1 MDDALQVVSEMNEN
15 MWRRFKNALEDLG
28 EEELHWQP
36 LPQANTINLIVRHLR
51 IEAQWHLDGLE
62 RGEPMPTI
70 AVSAPQ
76 EMIDAVST
84 DFEDNFKKLE
94 DLYTR
99 FVEMLRK
106 ASLVTLQQLRQR
118 PTAKRMRR
126 KDTRICWDTTRHTSC
141 DALRA
146 DSNDQQLVP
155 QDARRA
161 GPVFPRQPDVCQIEC
176 ASMPATKPVTAF
188 GSPCNSRRARRTQ
201 KLVSVDRRSCG

>member
-36 LPQANTINLIVRHLR
+36 LRQADTINLIVRHLR

-70 AVSAPQ
+70 AVPAPQ
-76 EMIDAVST
+76 EVIDAVSP
-84 DFEDNFKKLE
+84 DFEDNIKKLE

-106 ASLVTLQQLRQR
+106 ASIVTLQQRTAESYGKANETDGGTYLLGYHQATHLAMHCGQLQMIRNLYR
-118 PTAKRMRR
+118 KTRGEPARFFPDNPTYPK
-126 KDTRICWDTTRHTSC
+126 
-141 DALRA
+141 
-146 DSNDQQLVP
+146 
-155 QDARRA
+155 
-161 GPVFPRQPDVCQIEC
+161 
-176 ASMPATKPVTAF
+176 
-188 GSPCNSRRARRTQ
+188 
-201 KLVSVDRRSCG
+201 